1 MATRAFLNIKYFIF
15 YSTLII
21 HAYIFICVCIQV
33 YTYVLYIYNTY
44 IIIYIY
50 ICEITPSCVPVHAH
64 IIMEDPTHSH
74 PQWDSAR
81 GRQKRT
87 ARVLA
92 PGGARCQFVTG
103 SGAPT
108 WGSVG
113 TWPKRKLFAA
123 LVAIAMML
131 GSN

>member
-1 MATRAFLNIKYFIF
+1 MYLYVCVYKC
-15 YSTLII
+15 I
-21 HAYIFICVCIQV
+21 HMY
-33 YTYVLYIYNTY
+33 YIYNTY
-44 IIIYIY
+44 ISKKLH
-50 ICEITPSCVPVHAH
+50 ICEITPSCVPLHAH

-131 GSN
+131 ESN